1 MKLNNFILALNQ
13 KNYQLL
19 QRELSFLT
27 LQTQWPQLEVHYV
40 DTNYSDA
47 DMEAG
52 YPSSYQTHVADWNPL
67 LIAACNL
74 DEIAVD
80 LVLKRWSDMSLVTRT
95 LNSLKNAIER
105 RYTFSHLEQTPYFN
119 FDKAKLLVFYYAE
132 KNIKNILLN
141 YTKSDKI
148 DMTNLMSEKI
158 NQINSVDGLI
168 EFYQAHIDK
177 AYISQ
182 HRHEYFDNLY
192 SFFIGRPKYPNSKI
206 NFIKLIQERAVTLI
220 AQQPKNNIQVAAEC
234 KQLLASKIFSIE
246 HEKCGMIN
254 QYARD
259 TINYNSTVLS
269 QTEVLGR

>member
-1 MKLNNFILALNQ
+1 MNLNNFLLALKQ
-13 KNYQLL
+13 KNYQLV

-27 LQTQWPQLEVHYV
+27 LQTQWPQLEVNYV

-47 DMEAG
+47 DWEAG
-52 YPSSYQTHVADWNPL
+52 YPSSYQTHIADWNPL
-67 LIAACNL
+67 AIAACNL

-80 LVLKRWSDMSLVTRT
+80 LVLKRWSDINLVTRT
-95 LNSLKNAIER
+95 VNLLKSAR
-105 RYTFSHLEQTPYFN
+105 GTQTKFAVLEQTPYFN
-119 FDKAKLLVFYYAE
+119 FDKAKLLIFYYAE
-132 KNIKNILLN
+132 KNIKHMLWN
-141 YTKSDKI
+141 YSKSDKI

-158 NQINSVDGLI
+158 NQIKSVDGLI
-168 EFYQAHIDK
+168 DFYQAHIDK

-192 SFFIGRPKYPNSKI
+192 TFFIRRPKYPNSKI
-206 NFIKLIQERAVTLI
+206 NFIKLIQEQAVILI
-220 AQQPKNNIQVAAEC
+220 AQQHKNNVQVAAEC

-259 TINYNSTVLS
+259 TISYNSTVLS